1 MECPYCNNKT
11 KIIATEENNQSNYKI
26 RLCVNCSRKYNTVEK
41 ILLKDI
47 TVVKRDNR
55 REAFNEK
62 KIKQSL
68 KIATSKR
75 PIPIMSIE
83 AIIDDIIKSIN
94 NSDNTEIS
102 TKIISQMVISHLS
115 RLDLIS
121 YVRYASTYQ
130 DFISLDHMTQ
140 ELNKLSISSSH
151 NYRQQELFSEKFL

>member
-26 RLCVNCSRKYNTVEK
+26 RLCVNCSRKYNTIEK

-47 TVVKRDNR
+47 TIVKRDNR
-55 REAFNEK
+55 REAFDEK

-68 KIATSKR
+68 
-75 PIPIMSIE
+75 IPIMSIE

-140 ELNKLSISSSH
+140 ELNKLSMSSSH